1 MDKGMPTEQITEFQ
15 TFIMKQLSKIG
26 ITIHSNQGIEIK
38 YDPNFQKT
46 GNLYIETAEM
56 VKSEN
61 TKFVHSGIFK
71 NDNSWLYIIGDYKN
85 LYLFATKYLRSIYP
99 KRKSFVFVSEET
111 TQGYL
116 MPVAEA
122 EQFCIKYIDLADEI
136 QK

>member
-1 MDKGMPTEQITEFQ
+1 LNNDMTIDQIAEFQ
-15 TFIMKQLSKIG
+15 AFVTDQLSKIG
-26 ITIHSNQGIEIK
+26 ITIHVNQGVEIK
-38 YDPNFQKT
+38 YDRNFQKT

-56 VKSEN
+56 LKSEN

-71 NDNSWLYIIGDYKN
+71 NDNSWLYIIGDYKS

-116 MPVAEA
+116 LPIAEA
-122 EQFCIKYIDLADEI
+122 EQFCIKEVSLD
-136 QK
+136 